1 MSQWAWGILSAA
13 RVVENAKSYMD
24 DHDTRGVDPRIIK
37 LAKTH
42 RNIQNAERVIEQ
54 LVPTTDMP
62 QTVVVNGSMANKV
75 LPPHMICSNGCE
87 L

>member
-1 MSQWAWGILSAA
+1 MPEQLRSWMSQWAWGTLSAA

-24 DHDTRGVDPRIIK
+24 DHHDTRGVDPRVIK

-62 QTVVVNGSMANKV
+62 QTVVVNGSMVNKV
-75 LPPHMICSNGCE
+75 LP